1 MNPSRPLPRLAFASG
16 HLAPS
21 TREIAEEVPVAFTYR
36 GSTQAVMM
44 ASPADL
50 EDFAY
55 GFTLNEGIVTQPQD
69 ILSVTRKKPAAA
81 SISRSNSPATT
92 RPR

>member
-16 HLAPS
+16 RLAPS

-50 EDFAY
+50 RISPMA
-55 GFTLNEGIVTQPQD
+55 
-69 ILSVTRKKPAAA
+69 SRSTRESLRSHRTFSPSRWKKPAAA
-81 SISRSNSPATT
+81 SISRSSWPVII
-92 RPR
+92 RLR